1 MPEKYKVGVLVGS
14 LRAGSLN
21 RKLAQ
26 AIASLAPDTLDF
38 EFIEIGDLALF
49 NEDLEPSPPEGWTA
63 FRDRIRAI
71 DAVMFVSPEY
81 NRTIPAA
88 LKNAID
94 VGSRPYGQSVWS
106 GKPAAVITGS
116 PSGIGGF
123 GANHN
128 IRQALVFLDM
138 PVMQQPEAYV
148 SGIAAMFGDD
158 GSVNDANTR
167 TFLASIGSRFAE
179 WIATVRG

>member
-1 MPEKYKVGVLVGS
+1 MAEKCKVGVLVGS

-21 RKLAQ
+21 RKLAH

-38 EFIEIGDLALF
+38 QFIEIGDLALF
-49 NEDLEPSPPEGWTA
+49 NEDLEPSPPAGWIA
-63 FRDRIRAI
+63 FRDSIRAV

-128 IRQALVFLDM
+128 IRQTLVFLDM

-148 SGIAAMFGDD
+148 SNIAAMFDDD
-158 GSVNDANTR
+158 GEVKDANTR
-167 TFLASIGSRFAE
+167 AFLASIGSRFAE
-179 WIATVRG
+179 WIATIRG